1 MKKRKIAIISGFKG
15 TNDAIADEFTNIFGS
30 DFQIDK
36 ILYPTELNDN
46 YDDYDLLLCSSYYI
60 ISIVQDRITKRVP
73 IVLAERNFDMES
85 LIKLLSINSGTKVYV
100 AGSNKKGAEEVIDLL
115 ENIGINH
122 LTLLPYY
129 EQLEVESSDIIL
141 SIVPTP
147 LKNIVNKRIIYV
159 KFSDLNIYTLMKIFV
174 ELKLAS
180 DKLNP
185 ILKKYTEYMSLSNHH
200 MAMMDQ
206 NLQGILEI
214 VSEGILCIDKNEN
227 TIFCN
232 RSFSELLD
240 IDYYELLSK
249 NYKEIEFEQCLK
261 NIIYKKDDVLY
272 EVINYNDKKLLV
284 TKLNLPNSIKG
295 FILKIEKVSHIQ
307 AVESNVRKKIMAK
320 GFTAKYSY
328 EDIIGESA
336 IIKSKINEAKKIAK
350 SNFAV
355 LIQGDNG
362 TGKEMFA
369 QAIHNGS
376 MRAHGPFIAINLASL
391 PDNLI
396 ESELFGYE
404 EGSFTGAAKGGKAGL
419 FELAHNGTIFIDE
432 IGDISLHIQ
441 QRLLRVLQEKE
452 IMRIG
457 ANKIIPIDVR
467 VISATNK
474 DLYSLVEKGKFRK
487 DLYYRL
493 KVLYINLPSL
503 NSRPEDIPLL
513 ARYFFDDLNSTKY
526 FNDDSISILKRYS
539 WAGNVR
545 ELQNLIYYLET
556 LCDSDEIT
564 PDDIPE
570 EFKKN
575 MDLKSPYNIEF
586 ENILSNCKES
596 TILEF
601 HAILNSLY
609 MANSEKSSMGKT
621 AICRLMNNLGVE
633 ISVEQVRHRLSKL
646 SYHGFIDVGKTKQG
660 SKITQKGISF
670 LNYIDNKLRKGYYNK

>member
-1 MKKRKIAIISGFKG
+1 MNKCRIAIISGFKG
-15 TNDAIADEFTNIFGS
+15 TNDIIADELINVFGAG
-30 DFQIDK
+30 FQLDK
-36 ILYPTELNDN
+36 ILYPDELDDN

-60 ISIVQDRITKRVP
+60 MSIVQNRITRRIP
-73 IVLAERNFDMES
+73 IVLAERNFDMKS
-85 LIKLLSINSGTKVYV
+85 LTKLLSINSGTIIYV

-129 EQLEVESSDIIL
+129 EQFEVEPSDIIL

-147 LKNIVNKRIIYV
+147 LKNITNKRIVYV

-174 ELKLAS
+174 ELKLTS
-180 DKLNP
+180 SKLIQ
-185 ILKKYTEYMSLSNHH
+185 ILKKYTEYMSVSNHH
-200 MAMMDQ
+200 MAMMNQ

-232 RSFSELLD
+232 KSFSELLD
-240 IDYYELLSK
+240 IDYHELLSK
-249 NYKEIEFEQCLK
+249 SYKEIEFEQCLL

-272 EVINYNDKKLLV
+272 EVINYKDKKLLV
-284 TKLNLPNSIKG
+284 TKLKFPNSIKG
-295 FILKIEKVSHIQ
+295 FILNIQKVSHIQ
-307 AVESNVRKKIMAK
+307 AVESNVRKKLMDK
-320 GFTAKYSY
+320 GFTAKYSF
-328 EDIIGESA
+328 ENIIGESN
-336 IIKSKINEAKKIAK
+336 IIKSTINEAKKIAK

-376 MRAHGPFIAINLASL
+376 TRAHKPFVAINSASL
-391 PDNLI
+391 PDNLV

-404 EGSFTGAAKGGKAGL
+404 QGSFTGAVKGGKAGL

-441 QRLLRVLQEKE
+441 QKLLRVLQEKE

-474 DLYSLVEKGKFRK
+474 DLFSLVEKGKFRK

-493 KVLYINLPSL
+493 KVLYINLPNL
-503 NSRPEDIPLL
+503 NSRSEDIPLFTG
-513 ARYFFDDLNSTKY
+513 YFFDNLNSTKY
-526 FNDDSISILKRYS
+526 FNNDSINILKKYS
-539 WAGNVR
+539 WPGNVR
-545 ELQNLIYYLET
+545 ELQNLIYFLET
-556 LCDSDEIT
+556 LCDTDEIT

-570 EFKKN
+570 EFKIN
-575 MDLKSPYNIEF
+575 MDLESSYNIEF
-586 ENILSNCKES
+586 ENILSNYKES
-596 TILEF
+596 TIEEF
-601 HAILNSLY
+601 HIILKSLY
-609 MANSEKSSMGKT
+609 TAYIEKSSMGKT
-621 AICRLMNNLGVE
+621 AICRLMNNLGIE
-633 ISVEQVRHRLSKL
+633 ISIEQVRHRLSKL
-646 SYHGFIDVGKTKQG
+646 SHHGFINVGKTKQG
-660 SKITQKGISF
+660 SKITQNGISF
-670 LNYIDNKLRKGYYNK
+670 LNYIDIKLNKENHNK

>member
-1 MKKRKIAIISGFKG
+1 MNKCRIAIISGFKG
-15 TNDAIADEFTNIFGS
+15 TNDAIADEFTNIFGT
-30 DFQIDK
+30 DFQLDK
-36 ILYPTELNDN
+36 ILYPAELNEN

-60 ISIVQDRITKRVP
+60 ISIVQNRITRRVP
-73 IVLAERNFDMES
+73 IVLAERNFDMKS
-85 LIKLLSINSGTKVYV
+85 LTKLLSINSGTTIYV

-129 EQLEVESSDIIL
+129 EQFEIEPSDIIL

-147 LKNIVNKRIIYV
+147 LKKLTNKTIVYV

-174 ELKLAS
+174 ELKLTS
-180 DKLNP
+180 DKLIP
-185 ILKKYTEYMSLSNHH
+185 LLTKYTEYMFLSNHH
-200 MAMMDQ
+200 MAMMNQ

-232 RSFSELLD
+232 KSFSELLD
-240 IDYYELLSK
+240 INYHEVLSK
-249 NYKEIEFEQCLK
+249 NYKEIEFEQCLL
-261 NIIYKKDDVLY
+261 NIIYKKDDILY
-272 EVINYNDKKLLV
+272 EVINYKDKKLLV
-284 TKLNLPNSIKG
+284 TKLNLPNSTKG
-295 FILKIEKVSHIQ
+295 FILNIQKVSHIQ
-307 AVESNVRKKIMAK
+307 AVESNVRKKLMDK
-320 GFTAKYSY
+320 GFTAKYSF
-328 EDIIGESA
+328 ENIIGEST
-336 IIKSKINEAKKIAK
+336 IIKSKLNEAKKIAK
-350 SNFAV
+350 SSFAV

-376 MRAHGPFIAINLASL
+376 TRAHKPFIAINLASL
-391 PDNLI
+391 PDNLV

-404 EGSFTGAAKGGKAGL
+404 EGSFTGAVKGGKVGL

-493 KVLYINLPSL
+493 KVLYINLPNL
-503 NSRPEDIPLL
+503 NSRSEDIPLFTK
-513 ARYFFDDLNSTKY
+513 YFFDNLNSTKY
-526 FNDDSISILKRYS
+526 FNIDSINILKRYS
-539 WAGNVR
+539 WSGNVR

-556 LCDSDEIT
+556 LCDADEIT

-570 EFKKN
+570 EFKIN
-575 MDLKSPYNIEF
+575 MGLESSYNIEF
-586 ENILSNCKES
+586 ENILSNYKES
-596 TILEF
+596 TIEEF
-601 HAILNSLY
+601 QVILKSLY
-609 MANSEKSSMGKT
+609 TVYTAKSSMGKT
-621 AICRLMNNLGVE
+621 AIHRLMNNLGIE

-646 SYHGFIDVGKTKQG
+646 SYHGFINVGKTKQG
-660 SKITQKGISF
+660 SKITQNGISF
-670 LNYIDNKLRKGYYNK
+670 LNYIDAKDKKKYYR

>member
-1 MKKRKIAIISGFKG
+1 
-15 TNDAIADEFTNIFGS
+15 
-30 DFQIDK
+30 
-36 ILYPTELNDN
+36 
-46 YDDYDLLLCSSYYI
+46 
-60 ISIVQDRITKRVP
+60 
-73 IVLAERNFDMES
+73 
-85 LIKLLSINSGTKVYV
+85 
-100 AGSNKKGAEEVIDLL
+100 
-115 ENIGINH
+115 IGINH

-129 EQLEVESSDIIL
+129 EQFEVEPSDIIL

-147 LKNIVNKRIIYV
+147 LKNITNKRIIYV

-174 ELKLAS
+174 ELKLTS
-180 DKLNP
+180 DKLIP

-200 MAMMDQ
+200 MAMMNQ

-232 RSFSELLD
+232 KSFSELLD
-240 IDYYELLSK
+240 IDYHELLSK

-272 EVINYNDKKLLV
+272 EVINYKDKKLLV
-284 TKLNLPNSIKG
+284 TKLNLPNSLKG
-295 FILKIEKVSHIQ
+295 FILNIQKVSHIQ
-307 AVESNVRKKIMAK
+307 AVESNVRKKLMDK
-320 GFTAKYSY
+320 GFTAKYSF
-328 EDIIGESA
+328 ENIIGESA

-376 MRAHGPFIAINLASL
+376 TRAHGPFIAINLASL
-391 PDNLI
+391 PDNLV

-404 EGSFTGAAKGGKAGL
+404 EGSFTGAVKGGKAGL

-493 KVLYINLPSL
+493 KVLYINLPNL
-503 NSRPEDIPLL
+503 NSRSEDIPLF
-513 ARYFFDDLNSTKY
+513 ARYFFDNLNSTKY
-526 FNDDSISILKRYS
+526 FNNDSISILKRYS

-556 LCDSDEIT
+556 LCDTDEIT
-564 PDDIPE
+564 PDDIPD
-570 EFKKN
+570 EFKIN
-575 MDLKSPYNIEF
+575 MDLKSSYNIEF
-586 ENILSNCKES
+586 ENVLSNYKES
-596 TILEF
+596 TIREF
-601 HAILNSLY
+601 HVILNSLY
-609 MANSEKSSMGKT
+609 AAYTEKSSMGKT
-621 AICRLMNNLGVE
+621 AICRLMNNLGIE

-646 SYHGFIDVGKTKQG
+646 SCHGFINVGKTKQG
-660 SKITQKGISF
+660 SKITQNGILF
-670 LNYIDNKLRKGYYNK
+670 LNYIDIKLRKENYHK

>member
-1 MKKRKIAIISGFKG
+1 MNKRKIAIISGFRG
-15 TNDAIADEFTNIFGS
+15 TNDIIADEFTNIFGT
-30 DFQIDK
+30 DFKLDK
-36 ILYPTELNDN
+36 TLYPDELNDN

-60 ISIVQDRITKRVP
+60 MSIVQNRIKRRIP
-73 IVLAERNFDMES
+73 IVLADRNFDMKS
-85 LIKLLSINSGTKVYV
+85 LTKLLSINSGTIIYV

-115 ENIGINH
+115 ESIGINH

-129 EQLEVESSDIIL
+129 EQFEVEPSDIIL

-147 LKNIVNKRIIYV
+147 LKNITHKRIVYV
-159 KFSDLNIYTLMKIFV
+159 KFSDLNIYTLMRIFV
-174 ELKLAS
+174 ELKLPS
-180 DKLNP
+180 NKLIP
-185 ILKKYTEYMSLSNHH
+185 LLKKYTEHMSLSNHH
-200 MAMMDQ
+200 MAMMNQ

-232 RSFSELLD
+232 KSFSELLD
-240 IDYYELLSK
+240 IDYHELLSK
-249 NYKEIEFEQCLK
+249 NYKEIEFEQCLL

-272 EVINYNDKKLLV
+272 EVINYKDKKLLV
-284 TKLNLPNSIKG
+284 TKLNFPNSIKG
-295 FILKIEKVSHIQ
+295 FILNIQKVSHIQ
-307 AVESNVRKKIMAK
+307 TVESNVRKKLMDK
-320 GFTAKYSY
+320 GFTAKYSF
-328 EDIIGESA
+328 ENIIGEST

-376 MRAHGPFIAINLASL
+376 TRAHKPFIAINLASL
-391 PDNLI
+391 PDSLV

-404 EGSFTGAAKGGKAGL
+404 EGSFTGAVKGGKTGL

-493 KVLYINLPSL
+493 KVLYINLPDL
-503 NSRPEDIPLL
+503 NSRSEDIPLFT
-513 ARYFFDDLNSTKY
+513 RYFFDNLSSTKY
-526 FNDDSISILKRYS
+526 FNNDSINILKRHS
-539 WAGNVR
+539 WLGNVR
-545 ELQNLIYYLET
+545 ELQNLICYLET
-556 LCDSDEIT
+556 LCDTDEIR

-570 EFKKN
+570 EFKTN
-575 MDLKSPYNIEF
+575 MNLESSYSIEF
-586 ENILSNCKES
+586 ENILSNYKES
-596 TILEF
+596 TIEEF
-601 HAILNSLY
+601 YIILKSLY
-609 MANSEKSSMGKT
+609 TAYTSKSSMGKT
-621 AICRLMNNLGVE
+621 AICRLMNNLGIK
-633 ISVEQVRHRLSKL
+633 ISTEQVRNRLSKL
-646 SYHGFIDVGKTKQG
+646 SYYGFIYVGKTKQG
-660 SKITQKGISF
+660 SRITQKGISF
-670 LNYIDNKLRKGYYNK
+670 LNYMDIKLNKKNHSK